1 MLQITA
7 KRKFSP
13 VWGHSRRT
21 MSGEASPT
29 YIVRDARPSGK
40 KKNERTMIN
49 RVHLQ
54 LEKIKDGRGGKYIYI
69 YVYLYVLESVCFL
82 SGFGRISR
90 D

>member
-1 MLQITA
+1 
-7 KRKFSP
+7 
-13 VWGHSRRT
+13 
-21 MSGEASPT
+21 MSGEASST

-69 YVYLYVLESVCFL
+69 CMY
-82 SGFGRISR
+82 I
-90 D
+90 

>member
-1 MLQITA
+1 
-7 KRKFSP
+7 
-13 VWGHSRRT
+13 

-69 YVYLYVLESVCFL
+69 CIPLCVRERLFFIWIRPNI
-82 SGFGRISR
+82 SGLKI
-90 D
+90 